1 MKKVII
7 VFTLLTIF
15 CGNKILAQS
24 TNSDELVVPLSSP
37 GKPYTL
43 KVGLV
48 SGSITVSVNTG
59 KDIIIDVKTKGGK
72 EKGEM
77 TTADNGMKKISKGNS
92 YGLTANEDDNIINVN
107 TDNPNE
113 AINLSLKIPQDVK
126 LKLSTVND
134 GDITV
139 NNIKGELE
147 INNVNGAITLNNIS
161 GSVVA
166 STINGDVITTFTAA
180 DSKAPMAFSSLNG
193 NVDVTFPSNVQY
205 NVKLKSD
212 RGEIYTDFDMAIDK
226 TEPKASSTNTNHS
239 GMYELKKDD
248 WITGKINGGGPEVM
262 MKNMEG
268 NIYIRKAKG

>member
-15 CGNKILAQS
+15 CGNKIFAQ
-24 TNSDELVVPLSSP
+24 TANPDELVVPLSNP

-59 KDIIIDVKTKGGK
+59 KDIIIDVKTKGGR

-77 TTADNGMKKISKGNS
+77 TTAENGMKKISKGNS
-92 YGLTANEDDNIINVN
+92 YGLTANEDDNIVNVS

-134 GDITV
+134 GDIVV

-147 INNVNGAITLNNIS
+147 INNVNGEITLNNIS

-166 STINGDVITTFTAA
+166 STINGNVITTFTSVDA
-180 DSKAPMAFSSLNG
+180 KAPMAFSSLNG
-193 NVDVTFPSNVQY
+193 NVDVTFPSNIQN

-212 RGEIYTDFDMAIDK
+212 RGEIFTDFDIAVDK
-226 TEPKASSTNTNHS
+226 SESKVSNTNHS

-248 WITGKINGGGPEVM
+248 WITFNLFS
-262 MKNMEG
+262 
-268 NIYIRKAKG
+268 RR

>member
-7 VFTLLTIF
+7 VFILLTIF
-15 CGNKILAQS
+15 CGNKILAQN
-24 TNSDELVVPLSSP
+24 TNPDELVVPLSSP

-48 SGSITVSVNTG
+48 TGSITVSANTG
-59 KDIIIDVKTKGGK
+59 KDIIIDVKTEGGK
-72 EKGEM
+72 VKGEM
-77 TTADNGMKKISKGNS
+77 TTAENGMKKISKGSS
-92 YGLTANEDDNIINVN
+92 YGVTAKEDDNIVNVS
-107 TDNPNE
+107 TDNPND
-113 AINLSLKIPQDVK
+113 AVFLTLKIPQDVK

-147 INNVNGAITLNNIS
+147 INNVNGSITLNNIS

-166 STINGDVITTFTAA
+166 STINGNVITTFTTA

-193 NVDVTFPSNVQY
+193 NVDVTLPASAQY
-205 NVKLKSD
+205 NMKLKSD

-226 TEPKASSTNTNHS
+226 TEKVSNASSHA

-248 WITGKINGGGPEVM
+248 WITGKINGGGPEVL

>member
-15 CGNKILAQS
+15 CGEKILAQT
-24 TNSDELVVPLSSP
+24 TNPDELVVPLSNP

-48 SGSITVSVNTG
+48 SGSITVSASTG
-59 KDIIIDVKTKGGK
+59 KDIIIDVKSDGK
-72 EKGEM
+72 AKGEM
-77 TTADNGMKKISKGNS
+77 TTADNGMKKISKGSS
-92 YGLTANEDDNIINVN
+92 YGVTAKEDDNIVNVS

-113 AINLSLKIPQDVK
+113 AVFLTLKIPQDVK

-166 STINGDVITTFTAA
+166 STINGDVITTFTTV

-193 NVDVTFPSNVQY
+193 NVDVTFPSGAQY
-205 NVKLKSD
+205 NMKLKSD
-212 RGEIYTDFDMAIDK
+212 RGEIYTDFDIAVDK
-226 TEPKASSTNTNHS
+226 TESKVSNTNHS

-248 WITGKINGGGPEVM
+248 WITGKINGGGPEVL

>member
-15 CGNKILAQS
+15 CGNKILAQT
-24 TNSDELVVPLSSP
+24 TNPDELVVPLSSP

-48 SGSITVSVNTG
+48 TGSISVSVNTG
-59 KDIIIDVKTKGGK
+59 KDIIIDVKTDGK
-72 EKGEM
+72 VKGEM
-77 TTADNGMKKISKGNS
+77 TTAENGMKKISKGS
-92 YGLTANEDDNIINVN
+92 TYGVTAKEDDNTVNVS

-113 AINLSLKIPQDVK
+113 TVYLTLKIPQDVK

-166 STINGDVITTFTAA
+166 STINGDVITTFTTV

-193 NVDVTFPSNVQY
+193 NVDVTFPASAQY
-205 NVKLKSD
+205 NIKLKSD

-226 TEPKASSTNTNHS
+226 TESKVSNTNHS

>member
-1 MKKVII
+1 MKKAII
-7 VFTLLTIF
+7 ACTLLTIIF
-15 CGNKILAQS
+15 AGKTLAQS
-24 TNSDELVVPLSSP
+24 SNPDELVVPLSSP

-48 SGSITVSVNTG
+48 SGSITVGVNTG
-59 KDIIIDVKTKGGK
+59 KDIIIDVKTEGGK
-72 EKGEM
+72 AKGEM

-92 YGLTANEDDNIINVN
+92 YGITAKEDENVVN
-107 TDNPNE
+107 VSTDNPE
-113 AINLSLKIPQDVK
+113 ETVSLSLKIPQDVK
-126 LKLSTVND
+126 LKLTTVND
-134 GDITV
+134 GDIIV

-166 STINGDVITTFTAA
+166 STINGSVITTFTMA

-193 NVDVTFPSNVQY
+193 NVDVTFPSNAQY
-205 NVKLKSD
+205 NMKLKSD
-212 RGEIYTDFDMAIDK
+212 RGEIYTDFDMVIDK
-226 TEPKASSTNTNHS
+226 TEKVSNTSHS